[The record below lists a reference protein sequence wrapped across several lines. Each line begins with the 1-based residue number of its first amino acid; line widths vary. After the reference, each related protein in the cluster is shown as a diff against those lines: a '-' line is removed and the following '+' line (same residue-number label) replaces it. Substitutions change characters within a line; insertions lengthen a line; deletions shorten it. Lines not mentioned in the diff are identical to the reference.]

1 MTQLAGLPAM
11 LHPQVQR
18 LCDGLVAVLGD
29 TVAVVIHGSV
39 ALGDFHAH
47 QSDLDVLVFCAGQ
60 PDTDQH
66 QQLARLMLAV
76 SGHPAPLEISVLDV
90 ATLVAWHH
98 PAPFYFHFSESWR
111 GALQTALTDPA
122 HDWLTVRHDPDLTA
136 HLVVAHRHGLLVY
149 GRCTL
154 PEPTAADAMAAV
166 WYDIATAPE
175 QVVVEPVYV
184 ILNLCRTLY
193 WLRTGEVLSKSAGGR
208 ALLPELTGEAQQVVQ
223 EVLAMRDGDESS
235 PPHPDALRR
244 VAQLLLDDIVRARSR
259 HMI

>member
-18 LCDGLVAVLGD
+18 LCDGLVAVLGST
-29 TVAVVIHGSV
+29 TVAVVVHGSV

-60 PDTDQH
+60 PAADQH

-90 ATLVAWHH
+90 ATLDAWHH
-98 PAPFYFHFSESWR
+98 PAPFYFHFGESWR
-111 GALQTALTDPA
+111 TLMQAALRDPA
-122 HDWLTVRHDPDLTA
+122 HDWLAVRHDPDLTA
-136 HLVVAHRHGLLVY
+136 HLVVAQRHGLLVY

-166 WYDIATAPE
+166 WYDIAAAPE
-175 QVVVEPVYV
+175 QVIAEPVYV
-184 ILNLCRTLY
+184 ILNLCRTLH
-193 WLRTGEVLSKSAGGR
+193 WLRTGEVLSKSASGR
-208 ALLPELTGEAQQVVQ
+208 ALVPELTGEARQVVQ
-223 EVLAMRDGDESS
+223 AVLALRDGQEVHL
-235 PPHPDALRR
+235 PPPDALQR
-244 VAQLLLDDIVRARSR
+244 VARYLLDEIDQRRSS
-259 HMI
+259 